1 MSNIDNKYISLKL
14 PLLCLLFFFL
24 PAANSY
30 PGKVYYFL
38 TSMHGS
44 INLPFIIL
52 LLIPAIVMS
61 VLFLMIRL
69 ANGENIFSNLTQ
81 FSLILLITIWVFF
94 LAGTFSTIANF
105 DTPGVVTAYMSRIV
119 SIWLI
124 ALAFVNLRLGRQQNR
139 LIYIA
144 FAIGCL
150 FPLILGVKA
159 YYTSWGIPNISTVIM
174 SHFDLNKMDQYFNQ
188 TFGNAD
194 NTSVFMGMAGL
205 IFFCL
210 LLNNR
215 FYKSD
220 LILFGLVFAL
230 LVINILILEVRTT
243 IICFIFLSLVIS
255 YVRSRRFFLIY
266 LLMIGGL
273 FFILYILSP
282 TDLSIF
288 VKRIRMAMTWSSEG
302 NDISAAERLDAMQI
316 GWNVFKNHFIL
327 GVGPG
332 ASKYFISYST
342 AHQFNIQ
349 QGVELGVL
357 GCIASIAICFLAIW
371 QFIRLSFLYYLGK
384 VEFEKLTFVAA
395 PAFYFLYAIFSNP
408 PLALGVVN
416 TWICFAVIMLF
427 LSDCEFIIE

>member
-1 MSNIDNKYISLKL
+1 MPMIMSNIDTKYLSLKL

-30 PGKVYYFL
+30 PGKAYYFL
-38 TSMHGS
+38 TSMHDS

-52 LLIPAIVMS
+52 LLIPANVMS
-61 VLFLMIRL
+61 VIFLIIRL
-69 ANGENIFSNLTQ
+69 ANGENLFSNLTQ

-94 LAGTFSTIANF
+94 LAGTFSMIASF
-105 DTPGVVTAYMSRIV
+105 DTPGVVTVYMSTIMPV
-119 SIWLI
+119 FLI
-124 ALAFVNLRLGRQQNR
+124 ALAFVNLRLGRAR
-139 LIYIA
+139 THLIYIA

-159 YYTSWGIPNISTVIM
+159 YYNSWGIPNFSTMIM
-174 SHFDLNKMDQYFNQ
+174 SHFDLNKMDQYLSQ

-194 NTSVFMGMAGL
+194 NTSVFMAMAGL
-205 IFFCL
+205 TFFCL

-220 LILFGLVFAL
+220 LILFGGVFAL
-230 LVINILILEVRTT
+230 LVINIIILEVRTT
-243 IICFIFLSLVIS
+243 IIFFIFLSLVIS
-255 YVRSRRFFLIY
+255 YVRSRRFFLY
-266 LLMIGGL
+266 YVLMLGGIFL
-273 FFILYILSP
+273 TLYFLSP
-282 TDLSIF
+282 TGFYIF
-288 VKRIRMAMTWSSEG
+288 FNRINLAMTWSD
-302 NDISAAERLDAMQI
+302 NSAVERLEAMRI
-316 GWNVFKNHFIL
+316 GWKVFKDNFIL

-332 ASKYFISYST
+332 ASRYFISYST

-371 QFIRLSFLYYLGK
+371 QFFRLSCLYYLGK

-395 PAFYFLYAIFSNP
+395 PAFYFMYAIFSNP
-408 PLALGVVN
+408 PLAMGVVN
-416 TWICFAVIMLF
+416 TWICIAVIMLF
-427 LSDCEFIIE
+427 LSDCEFIAE